1 MPSITKNEVKVM
13 ISTYLEVE
21 HSINPRRLFCCLN
34 PQHEDT
40 TPSMSYNPR
49 NETVHCFGCGV
60 TYDIFDLVELDY
72 PCVNARD
79 KFIKT
84 YQIYHQYKKEGII

>member
-1 MPSITKNEVKVM
+1 MPSISKNEVKVL

-34 PQHEDT
+34 PRHEDS
-40 TPSMSYNPR
+40 TPSMGYNPR
-49 NETVHCFGCGV
+49 NETVHCFGCGI

>member
-1 MPSITKNEVKVM
+1 MPSISKNEVKVM

-21 HSINPRRLFCCLN
+21 HSINPRRLFYCLN
-34 PQHEDT
+34 PQHEDS
-40 TPSMSYNPR
+40 TPSMGYNPR
-49 NETVHCFGCGV
+49 TETVHCFGCGI

>member
-21 HSINPRRLFCCLN
+21 HSINPRRLFFCLN
-34 PQHEDT
+34 PQHEDS

-49 NETVHCFGCGV
+49 NETVHCFGCGI